1 MEFHHAA
8 GNFAGD
14 AFSINV
20 KSRLRG
26 GFIQPSDGHMSDR
39 VLTDAIDR
47 AERALSRLE
56 QAASRI
62 DTGRG
67 REEKLRA
74 TVRDVVAELDSIFA
88 AGDR

>member
-1 MEFHHAA
+1 
-8 GNFAGD
+8 
-14 AFSINV
+14 
-20 KSRLRG
+20 
-26 GFIQPSDGHMSDR
+26 MSNQ

-47 AERALSRLE
+47 AERAMSRLE

-62 DTGRG
+62 DRGRG

-88 AGDR
+88 SGGR

>member
-1 MEFHHAA
+1 
-8 GNFAGD
+8 
-14 AFSINV
+14 
-20 KSRLRG
+20 
-26 GFIQPSDGHMSDR
+26 MSNQ

-56 QAASRI
+56 QATSRI
-62 DTGRG
+62 NSGRG

-88 AGDR
+88 GGER

>member
-1 MEFHHAA
+1 MPIVGE
-8 GNFAGD
+8 
-14 AFSINV
+14 AFGVNL
-20 KSRLRG
+20 KSRLPVSFIRTSEG
-26 GFIQPSDGHMSDR
+26 GMSNQ

-62 DTGRG
+62 DGGRG

-88 AGDR
+88 SGDR